1 MRVTRY
7 MFHTYKE
14 VPSDAQVISH
24 QLMLRSG
31 MIKKLSAGI
40 YSYMPILL
48 RTIRKIENIVREELN
63 RAGAVELLM
72 PIVLPAELWIESGR
86 WNYYGAELLR
96 FKDRKGADFCIGPT
110 HEEIITDIARQELKS
125 YKDLPKNLYQI
136 QTKFRDEARPRFG
149 LMRGR
154 EFIMKDAYSFHSTEE
169 DAKREYWNMYEA
181 YTRIFRRCGLKF
193 RAVSAAT
200 GNIGGTL
207 SHEFQVLAESGEDE
221 ILACNNCDYAANVE
235 MATSSDV
242 TNPQYKCAERY
253 SEVYTPDRRTVEEV
267 CKFLNIEPSRLIKT
281 ILYIGDGKPYAF
293 LIRGDFDIN
302 EAKVKSIIKC
312 DELRLANDEEVMSI
326 TNAPVGF
333 AGPIGLEI
341 EIYADNSIKGLV
353 GAVVGANKKDMHLK
367 DINLSRDVTNIKGFY
382 DIRFAKDGETCP
394 LCKKGRYERF
404 RGIEVGQVFYL
415 GTKYSSKM
423 NAEFLDKDGNKKPM
437 IMGCYGIG
445 IGRTAAAA
453 IEQYHDENGII
464 WPMPIA
470 PFEVH
475 LMGIG
480 TDLKEVK
487 NRCESVYNEFLNAGI
502 EVLYDDRDERPG
514 LLFKDAD
521 LIGIPI
527 RISISR
533 KSIERGGLEV
543 KLRREK
549 ESRIIPFEN
558 AVNEIKKLIKSEY
571 AFYSEG
577 REGNSEV

>member
-1 MRVTRY
+1 MRISRY
-7 MFHTYKE
+7 LFRSFKE
-14 VPSDAQVISH
+14 IPSDAQVISH
-24 QLMLRSG
+24 QLMIRGG
-31 MIKKLSAGI
+31 MIKKLAAGI
-40 YSYMPILL
+40 YTYMPLLL

-63 RAGAVELLM
+63 KAGAVELLM

-96 FKDRKGADFCIGPT
+96 FKDRKGADFCLGPT
-110 HEEIITDIARQELKS
+110 HEEVITDIARQELKS

-154 EFIMKDAYSFHSTEE
+154 EFIMKDAYSFHTTEE
-169 DAKREYWNMYEA
+169 DAKREYWNMYDT
-181 YTRIFRRCGLKF
+181 YTRIFKRCGLRF

-221 ILACNNCDYAANVE
+221 ILACNSCEYAANVE
-235 MATSSDV
+235 MAASFDIE
-242 TNPQYKCAERY
+242 NPSFECAERY
-253 SEVYTPDRRTVEEV
+253 IEVYTPDRKTVEEV
-267 CKFLNIEPSRLIKT
+267 TEFLRLGKERLIKT
-281 ILYIGDGKPYAF
+281 IIYIADNRPYAF
-293 LIRGDFDIN
+293 LIRGDYDIN
-302 EAKVKSIIKC
+302 EAKVRALLKC
-312 DELRLANDEEVMSI
+312 DELRLADDEEVMSL
-326 TNAPVGF
+326 TGAPVGF
-333 AGPIGLEI
+333 AGPIGLKVD
-341 EIYADNSIKGLV
+341 IYADNSIRGLR
-353 GAVVGANKKDMHLK
+353 GAVVGANKRDTHLK
-367 DINLSRDVTNIKGFY
+367 DVDVERDIENIKGFY
-382 DIRFAKDGETCP
+382 DIRFAKEGEICP
-394 LCKKGRYERF
+394 VCKKGKYERF

-423 NAEFLDKDGNKKPM
+423 NAEFLDRDGNKKPM

-475 LMGIG
+475 LLAIG
-480 TDLKEVK
+480 TDSEEVVK
-487 NRCESVYNEFLNAGI
+487 RCEDVYKVLLNLGI

-514 LLFKDAD
+514 VLFKDAD

-527 RISISR
+527 RVSVSK
-533 KSIERGGLEV
+533 KSIEKQGVEV

-549 ESRIIPFEN
+549 DSQVVPFEKFPE
-558 AVNEIKKLIKSEY
+558 EIKRLIEAEY
-571 AFYSEG
+571 NYYSGGEG
-577 REGNSEV
+577 GKN